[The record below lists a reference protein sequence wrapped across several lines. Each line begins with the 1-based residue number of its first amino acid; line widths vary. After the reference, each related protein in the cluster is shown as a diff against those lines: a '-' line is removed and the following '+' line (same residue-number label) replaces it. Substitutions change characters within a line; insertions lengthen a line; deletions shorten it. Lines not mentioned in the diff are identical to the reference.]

1 MSEDV
6 KEIKKSLNK
15 LKKAELVDAFLKA
28 DELLQSHLSELSVW
42 MTNIH
47 NFLVEGGTLRGDL
60 VEYDSDE
67 MLGVVGGLRKSVQ
80 DIAKIIG
87 VEVIVGEVGE
97 EEK

>member
-67 MLGVVGGLRKSVQ
+67 MLGVVVALESLYKILLKSLVW
-80 DIAKIIG
+80 KLL
-87 VEVIVGEVGE
+87 
-97 EEK
+97 